1 MTTPDSSPGH
11 ITTTDT
17 NLRVSVTDPA
27 PHDPALPK
35 QAATDHAATITFEPG
50 NTTIEWSAE
59 H

>member
-1 MTTPDSSPGH
+1 M
-11 ITTTDT
+11 
-17 NLRVSVTDPA
+17 SVTDPA